1 MSGSKRIATQATL
14 RTPRFT
20 TSSFLIGAFAIA
32 LGCVA
37 LSLVGAVIGA
47 TYDYVAYGAI
57 GSLASRSAVAGI
69 SIGLLY
75 AVPFLA
81 KRAYTIPGY
90 LRGAHNPRR
99 IFYAWNLAFL
109 SPLVLAFLTQT
120 TVAFSRVTTVV
131 FYGAGLLAML
141 GLQGMI
147 RRAIIAGL
155 ENGRLAPRR
164 IMLVGHQGSIAGVS
178 KRLATAVSE
187 DERLGVR
194 VVAVT
199 QLPPKDGP
207 GDLAGDL
214 AHAVVMARTLL
225 PDEIVIAASWNDN
238 VTIDAAV
245 RAFEQLPVA
254 IHIDSGPVL
263 ARFSDLHLR
272 RVGNIST
279 VSVAELPLSPA
290 AVIMKRA
297 FDVVG
302 ASIGLLLVSPL
313 LAVAALLIKW
323 DSPGPVFFRQERR
336 GFNQETFSIYKF
348 RTMTAAPGNANFEQA
363 KPGDAR
369 ITRIGRIL
377 RRTSIDE
384 LPQLLNVLLGDMSLV
399 GPRPHAVDHDRDFE
413 HRIRRY
419 PRRLNMK
426 PGITGW
432 AQVNGLRGLTD
443 TDDKMK
449 HRVEADLYYI
459 DNWSILFD
467 IYILVL
473 TVLSPKTFNNAG

>member
-1 MSGSKRIATQATL
+1 MSGSKRIASRAVI
-14 RTPRFT
+14 RTPRFD
-20 TSSFLIGAFAIA
+20 TSSYLIGASAIA
-32 LGCVA
+32 CGCLA
-37 LSLVGAVIGA
+37 LAIIGTVIGGV
-47 TYDYVAYGAI
+47 YDYLAYGAFSLLTLRSGLAGVAI
-57 GSLASRSAVAGI
+57 GV
-69 SIGLLY
+69 LY

-81 KRAYTIPGY
+81 ERAYTIPGY
-90 LRGAHNPRR
+90 LRGAHRPSR
-99 IFYAWNLAFL
+99 IFYAWNVAFVSL
-109 SPLVLAFLTQT
+109 LVIAFLTQT
-120 TVAFSRVTTVV
+120 TVSVSRVTAVA

-141 GLQGMI
+141 GLQGAI
-147 RRAIIAGL
+147 RRAIVSGL
-155 ENGRLAPRR
+155 ESGRLLPRR
-164 IMLVGHQGSIAGVS
+164 IMLVGHKGSIAGVS
-178 KRLATAVSE
+178 RRLAMAVSE

-199 QLPPKDGP
+199 QLPPKGESAE
-207 GDLAGDL
+207 LANDL
-214 AHAVVMARTLL
+214 AHAVTMARTLL
-225 PDEIVIAASWNDN
+225 PDEIILAASWNDD
-238 VTIDAAV
+238 VTIEAAV

-254 IHIDSGPVL
+254 IHIDTGPVL

-279 VSVAELPLSPA
+279 VSVAELPLTPG

-297 FDVVG
+297 FDFVG
-302 ASIGLLLVSPL
+302 AAIGLVLISPV
-313 LAVAALLIKW
+313 LAISALLIKW

-336 GFNQETFSIYKF
+336 GFNQETFSIVKF
-348 RTMTAAPGNANFEQA
+348 RTMTVGEPSGDFEQA
-363 KPGDAR
+363 RPGDAR

-384 LPQLLNVLLGDMSLV
+384 LPQLINVLIGDMSLV

-443 TDDKMK
+443 TDEKMK

-467 IYILVL
+467 VYILLL

>member
-1 MSGSKRIATQATL
+1 MSTTKSIPSRETL
-14 RTPRFT
+14 RPPRFT
-20 TSSFLIGAFAIA
+20 TSSYLIGACAIA
-32 LGCVA
+32 LGC
-37 LSLVGAVIGA
+37 LTLAVIGLSIGA
-47 TYDYVAYGAI
+47 VYESFAYGRI
-57 GSLASRSAVAGI
+57 GVLALHSGAAGVT
-69 SIGLLY
+69 IGLLY

-81 KRAYTIPGY
+81 KRSYTIPGY
-90 LRGAHNPRR
+90 LRGAHRPSR
-99 IFYAWNLAFL
+99 IFYAWNVAFVAL
-109 SPLVLAFLTQT
+109 LVLAFLTQT
-120 TVAFSRVTTVV
+120 TIAVSRVTAVV

-141 GLQGMI
+141 ALQGTV
-147 RRAIIAGL
+147 RRAIVAGL
-155 ENGRLAPRR
+155 KSGRVPPRR
-164 IMLVGHQGSIAGVS
+164 IMLVGHKGSISGVS
-178 KRLATAVSE
+178 RRLATAVSE

-214 AHAVVMARTLL
+214 AHAVGMARALL
-225 PDEIVIAASWNDN
+225 PDEIVIAASWNDD

-263 ARFSDLHLR
+263 ARFSALHLR

-279 VSVAELPLSPA
+279 VSVAELPLTPG
-290 AVIMKRA
+290 AVIVKRV
-297 FDVVG
+297 FDIIG
-302 ASIGLLLVSPL
+302 AAIALILLSPVFAL
-313 LAVAALLIKW
+313 AALLIKW
-323 DSPGPVFFRQERR
+323 DSPGPVMFRQERR
-336 GFNQETFSIYKF
+336 GFNLDTFSIIKF
-348 RTMTAAPGNANFEQA
+348 RTMSVAPAPEDFEQA

-369 ITRIGRIL
+369 ITRVGRLL

-384 LPQLLNVLLGDMSLV
+384 LPQLLNVLIGDMSLV
-399 GPRPHAVDHDRDFE
+399 GPRPHAVDHDRTFE
-413 HRIRRY
+413 NRIRRY

-443 TDDKMK
+443 TDEKMQ

-467 IYILVL
+467 VYILVL